1 MSSQVN
7 RRDILALAGT
17 LGVSACVTGK
27 GSMEAPGAGL
37 LVDPGREPDEVISLW
52 PAGPPGGEDLQLRE
66 EIHERT
72 NTYGLRDR
80 AATSITEPTVSV
92 FRPANPDG
100 SACLLI
106 PGGGYARVVIDK
118 EGYEGARHFNRHGMT
133 CYVLKY
139 RLPGDGWMAGPD
151 TPLQDAQRA
160 MRLIRSRTGEDG
172 INPDNI
178 MVMGFS
184 AGGHVAGSLCQ
195 RFDTAVYQ
203 PQDRI
208 DDLPARPDLGVL
220 VYPVTLMV
228 APFGH
233 EGSRTRLLGEAPQDQ
248 LLAKYDLTTAPNPAG
263 PDLFLLHTLNDA
275 SVPVENT
282 FEMAMACHRVGVPA
296 VVHAYEEGEHGFGMR
311 GIDHLPVG
319 KWPMLVLDWMRRK
332 YAGRHVADHIRG

>member
-1 MSSQVN
+1 MSAWVN
-7 RRDILALAGT
+7 RRDLLAFAGT
-17 LGVSACVTGK
+17 LSVSACATGK
-27 GSMEAPGAGL
+27 ERGEAPGLGL
-37 LVDPGREPDEVISLW
+37 LVDPDREPDEVIRLW
-52 PAGPPGGEDLQLRE
+52 PGGPPGGAGVQLQE
-66 EIHERT
+66 EIVERT
-72 NTYGLRDR
+72 NAYGLRDR
-80 AATSITEPTVSV
+80 AAIKISEPTVSV

-118 EGYEGARHFNRHGMT
+118 EGYEGARYFNQHGVT

-139 RLPGDGWMAGPD
+139 RLPGDGWLAGPD

-160 MRLIRSRTGEDG
+160 MRLIRSRADVDG
-172 INPDNI
+172 INPDAL

-195 RFDTAVYQ
+195 RFDAEVYQ

-208 DDLPARPDLGVL
+208 DSLPARPDLGAL
-220 VYPVTLMV
+220 VYPVTLMT

-233 EGSRTRLLGEAPQDQ
+233 EGSRSRLLGEAPHAQMQ
-248 LLAKYDLTTAPNPAG
+248 AKYDLTTSPNPAG
-263 PDLFLLHTLNDA
+263 PDLFLLHTLDDA

-282 FEMAMACHRVGVPA
+282 FEMATACRRAGVRA
-296 VVHAYEEGEHGFGMR
+296 TVHAFEEGVHGFGMR
-311 GIDHLPVG
+311 GIDDRPVG

-332 YAGRHVADHIRG
+332 MTDARVIAQIRG